1 MNLRR
6 HKSEE
11 PPMKKSLFI
20 IYVQDQSRSRAFYE
34 TILGAK
40 PVLDVPGMTEFALTS
55 SSSLGIMPEEGIA
68 RLLGDDIPHPQTGNG
83 IPRCELYLFVPDPG
97 DYLVRLA
104 KAGGKPISPARPR
117 PWGDLAAYGTDPD
130 GHVVAFARSL

>member
-1 MNLRR
+1 
-6 HKSEE
+6 
-11 PPMKKSLFI
+11 MKKSLFI

-68 RLLGDDIPHPQTGNG
+68 RILGDETPHPQTGNG
-83 IPRCELYLFVPDPG
+83 IPRCELYLFVSDPSEHY
-97 DYLVRLA
+97 DSLQE
-104 KAGGKPISPARPR
+104 AGGKTISPAQPR
-117 PWGDLAAYGTDPD
+117 PWGDLTAYGADPD